1 MLCGTLIGIRADLQ
15 RHLGGAV
22 PDVLVSIS
30 DELRAWAREQGVN
43 MSGTMRDAL
52 QAERD
57 RRAAVDATLDK
68 AGEHD
73 VLVIGGEW
81 AGDNGAYTARIHG
94 TEIAGTTDVQVYL
107 CEDGSLV
114 VYHSASLTLHLN
126 VDQEALESWLDG
138 SPKQYMRA
146 MRALGEE
153 PVIHI
158 GRATA

>member
-1 MLCGTLIGIRADLQ
+1 M
-15 RHLGGAV
+15 

-30 DELRAWAREQGVN
+30 EELRTWAREQGVN
-43 MSGTMRDAL
+43 MSGTMREAL

-57 RRAAVDATLDK
+57 RRAATDATLDK

-73 VLVIGGEW
+73 LPVIGGQ
-81 AGDNGAYTARIHG
+81 GVGGNGTYTARIHG
-94 TEIAGTTDVQVYL
+94 TQIAGTTDVQVYL

-114 VYHSASLTLHLN
+114 VYHSAKLELHEN
-126 VDQEALESWLDG
+126 VGQTALERWLDG

-146 MRALGEE
+146 MRAIGEE